1 MGASRSLGS
10 FPPHSAQWCHCIVRG
25 RWWSVVNFS
34 DTQSSKLGRPSRV
47 PAKLDRLDQKPIWKT
62 RDRLFPL
69 VVCSYLWWFFSSRDL
84 RASAAASTSSSLA
97 TARGG
102 QQGAYLLLTP
112 TRPGAR
118 TSLQSSHPKLLKQG
132 AVGVEAAR
140 VLQDL
145 YKFWRL
151 GTCKASGWMVDWF
164 RRGTSYLGVRI
175 RGLSTR
181 LFQQTTL
188 EEWFMWQCV
197 CVSAKLGLCAG
208 TSTIPQ
214 VFGFACTGLQLSLAC
229 SLFTVWYHSFVACF
243 PSCFI
248 ATLPDYVGIA
258 PFQDPT

>member
-10 FPPHSAQWCHCIVRG
+10 FPAHSAQWCHCIVRG
-25 RWWSVVNFS
+25 RWWLVVNFS

-69 VVCSYLWWFFSSRDL
+69 VVCSLPLVVFFVTRSARVSS
-84 RASAAASTSSSLA
+84 SVYFNSLA

-102 QQGAYLLLTP
+102 QQGVYLLLTP

-118 TSLQSSHPKLLKQG
+118 TSLQFSHPKLLKQG

-151 GTCKASGWMVDWF
+151 CTCRASGWMVDWF
-164 RRGTSYLGVRI
+164 RRGASYLGVRI

-197 CVSAKLGLCAG
+197 CVSARFVSAAVLVLFHKFSA
-208 TSTIPQ
+208 SR
-214 VFGFACTGLQLSLAC
+214 VLAY
-229 SLFTVWYHSFVACF
+229 STVWLVLCLRFGISLLLVV
-243 PSCFI
+243 
-248 ATLPDYVGIA
+248 TLLVSSRR
-258 PFQDPT
+258 FRFLWE